1 MSQRSVL
8 TNGTVVTGYGKLKD
22 CGVYINEKGQIG
34 DIFNMSRFSSKHF
47 PPDTTIIDV
56 AGGYITPGMIDSHL
70 HGIGGYGTED
80 CDSNSILQMSER
92 LADIGVSAFMPTI
105 YTNTLDEMLCAINAI
120 NDAMGK
126 EKGAKILGINLEGP
140 FISLK
145 RVGAQNPAGVRPVDL
160 DIFNQL
166 IDAGKGNVIC
176 MTVAP
181 ELKGMRELAL
191 LARERG
197 IVLLAGH
204 TDASYENILEGMQ
217 VGILHSTH
225 FFNAMSRL
233 HHRDPG
239 TVGAIL
245 IEKDMQ
251 CEIIPD
257 GVHVHPQLVKMLL
270 RDKPLD
276 NIVMIT
282 DSLKPTRQRGG
293 QLTANGVPAALG
305 PNGAFV
311 AKDDPNLFIGSGLT
325 MLQGLRN
332 MIDWEVPIE
341 QAIQM
346 SATNPARIYSLKQ
359 MGMLVPGNIAD
370 ILVLDK
376 NLQLKGLFIDGELIR
391 DRFS

>member
-1 MSQRSVL
+1 MSQRTVL
-8 TNGTVVTGYGKLKD
+8 INGTVVTGYGKLKD
-22 CGVYINEKGQIG
+22 CGVYINERGKSETSSTCPASTTSTFPGYH
-34 DIFNMSRFSSKHF
+34 DSRCGRWVHH
-47 PPDTTIIDV
+47 
-56 AGGYITPGMIDSHL
+56 PGMIDSHL
-70 HGIGGYGTED
+70 HGIGGFGTED
-80 CDSNSILQMSER
+80 SDPHSILQMSER
-92 LADIGVSAFMPTI
+92 LADVGVSAFMPTV
-105 YTNTLDEMLCAINAI
+105 YTNTLDEMIRSIKAIS
-120 NDAMGK
+120 DAMGQ
-126 EKGAKILGINLEGP
+126 EKGAKILGINVEGP
-140 FISLK
+140 FISMK
-145 RVGAQNPAGVRPVDL
+145 RIGAQNPEGVLPVDL
-160 DIFNQL
+160 AIFNKI
-166 IDAGKGNVIC
+166 IDAGEGNIIC

-282 DSLKPTRQRGG
+282 DSLPTRQRGK
-293 QLTANGVPAALG
+293 PDR
-305 PNGAFV
+305 
-311 AKDDPNLFIGSGLT
+311 KRSS
-325 MLQGLRN
+325 RN
-332 MIDWEVPIE
+332 AWAERSVC
-341 QAIQM
+341 
-346 SATNPARIYSLKQ
+346 R
-359 MGMLVPGNIAD
+359 
-370 ILVLDK
+370 
-376 NLQLKGLFIDGELIR
+376 KG
-391 DRFS
+391 